1 MIPSSSSG
9 LRPIKT
15 AAPKRNRA
23 TVPPPD
29 TLKAT
34 GLLENWSE
42 RSNPLRS
49 MRSAN
54 CRARAGKDVVLMGG
68 ILAGNIGPEKCYGE
82 DLGATARRK
91 PAAPV
96 ALARR
101 QWQNGGGRVLHGAPA
116 RAVGRARPPRP
127 GGVFRRG
134 GYRPASSPAPRHGP
148 AQRS

>member
-54 CRARAGKDVVLMGG
+54 CRARAWKDVVLMGG
-68 ILAGNIGPEKCYGE
+68 ILGGNVGPEKCGRE
-82 DLGATARRK
+82 KRERSRQAALGPSAIAP
-91 PAAPV
+91 PAAPAV
-96 ALARR
+96 PAKHTGPRI
-101 QWQNGGGRVLHGAPA
+101 GAQEGA
-116 RAVGRARPPRP
+116 KNM
-127 GGVFRRG
+127 
-134 GYRPASSPAPRHGP
+134 
-148 AQRS
+148 